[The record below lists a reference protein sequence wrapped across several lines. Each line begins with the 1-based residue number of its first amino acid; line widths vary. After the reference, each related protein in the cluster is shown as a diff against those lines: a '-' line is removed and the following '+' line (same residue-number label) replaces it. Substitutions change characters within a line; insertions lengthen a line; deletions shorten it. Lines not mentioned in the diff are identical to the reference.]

1 MAKSVRISDALFEH
15 ATLEST
21 LMHRSIAMQIEH
33 WCALGKALAASG
45 MSVDELKRTLQG
57 QHMKVSSAKARAP
70 VPTSRAPLPERTA
83 PEARLWAEKRQRQ
96 RRDRAAIASGKVTS
110 ESMYLIPPRL
120 ARITTGRFKDV
131 KFDD

>member
-33 WCALGKALAASG
+33 WCALGRALAASG
-45 MSVDELKRTLQG
+45 ASVGDLKQVLQG
-57 QHMKVSSAKARAP
+57 PQSKAKAQTKSQALRA
-70 VPTSRAPLPERTA
+70 SRTA

-96 RRDRAAIASGKVTS
+96 RRDRAAVASGEATP
-110 ESMYLIPPRL
+110 ESMHLIPPRL
-120 ARITTGRFKDV
+120 ARTAVVRFKDV
-131 KFDD
+131 DFDD

>member
-1 MAKSVRISDALFEH
+1 MAKSVRISDPLFEH

-33 WCALGKALAASG
+33 WCALGRALETSG
-45 MSVDELKRTLQG
+45 VSVGELKRALQG
-57 QHMKVSSAKARAP
+57 PRAKELAPRA
-70 VPTSRAPLPERTA
+70 ARTA

-96 RRDRAAIASGKVTS
+96 RRDRAALARGEAPQ

-120 ARITTGRFKDV
+120 ARTAIVRFRDV
-131 KFDD
+131 NFDD

>member
-1 MAKSVRISDALFEH
+1 MAKSVRISDPLFEH

-33 WCALGKALAASG
+33 WCALGRSLEASG
-45 MSVDELKRTLQG
+45 MSVGELKRSLQG
-57 QHMKVSSAKARAP
+57 PRAKEQAPRA
-70 VPTSRAPLPERTA
+70 VRTA

-96 RRDRAAIASGKVTS
+96 RRDRAALKRGEATP

-120 ARITTGRFKDV
+120 ARTAIVRFKDV
-131 KFDD
+131 NFDD

>member
-1 MAKSVRISDALFEH
+1 MPKSVRISDALFEH

-45 MSVDELKRTLQG
+45 MSVEELKRTLRGQG
-57 QHMKVSSAKARAP
+57 MKA
-70 VPTSRAPLPERTA
+70 TSRGRTPLPARSA
-83 PEARLWAEKRQRQ
+83 PEARLWAGKRQRQ
-96 RRDRAAIASGKVTS
+96 RRDRAAVASGKATV
-110 ESMYLIPPRL
+110 ESMHLIPPRL
-120 ARITTGRFKDV
+120 ARLTTGRFKDV